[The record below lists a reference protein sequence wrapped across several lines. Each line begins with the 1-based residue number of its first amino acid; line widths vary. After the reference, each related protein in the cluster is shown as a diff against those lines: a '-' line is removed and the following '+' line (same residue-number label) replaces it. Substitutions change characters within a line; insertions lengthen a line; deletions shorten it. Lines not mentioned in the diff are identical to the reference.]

1 MTDYWR
7 RFIRCASVLLSI
19 VLMAGALGC
28 SKSPQELYKD
38 GLMELERKNL
48 DAAQERFE
56 AAVAADPTQV
66 NAYKH
71 LIRIYE
77 MKKDTPKTIEALKH
91 LIEQQ
96 PFNNEAQTQLAGI
109 YLREGRFEEGHAIYR
124 DLASSAV
131 NAQEKARFERLLE
144 VLQVARERQ
153 ERIGELKKQLGED
166 PENPA
171 ISLELGGLYFKVG
184 QNLALAGQNDNG
196 KDYLNQS
203 RILLDRARERYEENL
218 QASPESAE
226 AKIGL
231 ASSYFELSQHY
242 LFSTDAESAIGQLK
256 KAIEI
261 APEISKYHFVLSQ
274 LYGAQKKNQEAIKS
288 IRKAIELEPGMPL
301 YQETLSRYL
310 AAEDDL
316 EGSLK
321 ALKEADRAE
330 PGTGKY
336 LFQMAVLYEKNN
348 KPRPQIIELLE
359 QAVEREPNSAQYR
372 FSLAGFLGQEKR
384 YDESLAQLK
393 EVVKLG
399 RGSRWEQL
407 AQQMIQRTEADK
419 AAEAKE

>member
-1 MTDYWR
+1 MIALWQR
-7 RFIRCASVLLSI
+7 SIRFACVLALTLLI
-19 VLMAGALGC
+19 AGVLGC

-38 GLMELERKNL
+38 GLMELERKDL

-77 MKKDTPKTIEALKH
+77 MKKDTPKTIEALKQ
-91 LIEQQ
+91 LIAQQ
-96 PFNNEAQTQLAGI
+96 PFNTEAQTQLAGI
-109 YLREGRFEEGHAIYR
+109 YLREGRFEEGHAIYQ

-131 NAQEKARFERLLE
+131 NPQEKARFERILE

-153 ERIGELKKQLGED
+153 ERIAELKKQLGED
-166 PENPA
+166 PENAA

-203 RILLDRARERYEENL
+203 RILLDRARERFEENL
-218 QASPESAE
+218 QASPASAE

-256 KAIEI
+256 KAVEI

-274 LYGAQKKNQEAIKS
+274 LYGAQKKNKEAIQS
-288 IRKAIELEPGMPL
+288 IRKAIALEPGMTL
-301 YQETLSRYL
+301 YHETLSRYL
-310 AAEDDL
+310 ALEDDL
-316 EGSLK
+316 EGSIE

-336 LFQMAVLYEKNN
+336 LFQMAVLYEKNDR
-348 KPRPQIIELLE
+348 PRSQIIELLE
-359 QAVEREPNSAQYR
+359 QAVEREPNSPQYR

-407 AQQMIQRTEADK
+407 AQQMLQRTEADK
-419 AAEAKE
+419 AAQAKE